1 MRSDVHDKVKKASQ
15 GDALLMLCVLGT
27 ENSRDYEMNIVT
39 QVQFF
44 PHSLFGIHNN
54 LQFKIY

>member
-1 MRSDVHDKVKKASQ
+1 MHDKVKKASQ

-44 PHSLFGIHNN
+44 PQSLFGIHNN